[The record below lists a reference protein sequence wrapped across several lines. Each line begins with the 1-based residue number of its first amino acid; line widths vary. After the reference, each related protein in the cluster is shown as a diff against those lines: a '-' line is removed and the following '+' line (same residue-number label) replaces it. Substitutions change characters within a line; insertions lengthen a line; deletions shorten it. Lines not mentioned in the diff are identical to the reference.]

1 MVEEEGCVGLFELG
15 VVLLLGV
22 ELGVELGVG
31 LGVGLGVELNP
42 DKMGST
48 S

>member
-15 VVLLLGV
+15 VVLL
-22 ELGVELGVG
+22 LGVELGVG